1 MKLNP
6 KQLALSAA
14 VLGLL
19 AVGMAVPA
27 TAASPFAVPTAI
39 VWPWESVSVET
50 VETGDYAASM
60 TVGTAQQLSPV
71 VSPSKAAQ
79 RNPVSYVSDNPNI
92 VATVASENSDL
103 EVVAYVTVSDRPL
116 LDVGDPCKLAITGL
130 SEYSYGNLT
139 GTVTAIDSDITSS
152 SNGSYYKMTIKP

>member
-39 VWPWESVSVET
+39 VWPWESVSVEKNSPT
-50 VETGDYAASM
+50 APSASM
-60 TVGTAQQLSPV
+60 HRA
-71 VSPSKAAQ
+71 
-79 RNPVSYVSDNPNI
+79 R
-92 VATVASENSDL
+92 
-103 EVVAYVTVSDRPL
+103 
-116 LDVGDPCKLAITGL
+116 
-130 SEYSYGNLT
+130 
-139 GTVTAIDSDITSS
+139 
-152 SNGSYYKMTIKP
+152 